1 MKNFEANK
9 TYKSIDGRKFKCL
22 DIDSDGNIAVAV
34 FAPVKGCVIY
44 KKDAFKRAIV
54 INQTTKIQQATV
66 DRDKF
71 SSIWIRASSEV

>member
-9 TYKSIDGRKFKCL
+9 TYKSIDGQKFKCL
-22 DIDSDGNIAVAV
+22 SVENKGKVIVAE
-34 FAPVKGCVIY
+34 FAPVKGCITY
-44 KKDAFKRAIV
+44 KKNSFFRAVV